1 LTGGGFLMMINME
14 KLILMDYL
22 SLWLVDVG
30 SQIGL
35 PLPVAI

>member
-1 LTGGGFLMMINME
+1 MVINM
-14 KLILMDYL
+14 KNLIAMACI

-30 SQIGL
+30 SQIEL